1 MPEQIVRLMDLQI
14 LDRQLQELEGKLS
27 TVASRVEEIR
37 TETQTSQA
45 ELAKLTDDEKQAAAV
60 RKKLEKELAEGEARI
75 RNRRMRINLVRNDKE
90 LQALNH
96 EVDALKENN
105 QRLEA
110 EVLAM
115 MEGVDERAARIKEL
129 TELVEQGGKEL
140 VAAEKEIA
148 AEIEEL
154 KSAISKQ
161 KRERAGVAGEIERSL
176 LQRYDMIFSRRQGL
190 AVALVKG
197 GTCQGC
203 RVRIPPQ
210 LYNEIQKHL
219 QIHFCPNCQRILY
232 HEIPTENQ
240 G

>member
-1 MPEQIVRLMDLQI
+1 MDLQI

-45 ELAKLTDDEKQAAAV
+45 ELAKLTDDEKQSAAV

-115 MEGVDERAARIKEL
+115 MEGVDARAARIKEL
-129 TELVEQGGKEL
+129 TELVEEGGKEL

-232 HEIPTENQ
+232 HEIPAENQ

>member
-1 MPEQIVRLMDLQI
+1 MDLQV

-37 TETQTSQA
+37 TQTETSQG
-45 ELAKLTDDEKQAAAV
+45 ELSKLTDEEKQSSVA

-96 EVDALKENN
+96 EVDSLKENN
-105 QRLEA
+105 QRLES
-110 EVLAM
+110 EILAL
-115 MEGVDERAARIKEL
+115 MEGVDVRAARIKEL
-129 TELVEQGGKEL
+129 TELVEKGRKDL
-140 VAAEKEIA
+140 TAAEKEIA
-148 AEIEEL
+148 AEVEEL
-154 KSAISKQ
+154 KGAISKQ
-161 KRERAGVAGEIERSL
+161 RRERAKVASEIEQPL
-176 LQRYDMIFSRRQGL
+176 LRRYEMIFARRQGL
-190 AVALVKG
+190 AVAFVKG

-219 QIHFCPNCQRILY
+219 RIHSCPSCQRILY
-232 HEIPTENQ
+232 YEAPATES
-240 G
+240 

>member
-1 MPEQIVRLMDLQI
+1 MDLQI

-115 MEGVDERAARIKEL
+115 MEGADARAARIKEL
-129 TELVEQGGKEL
+129 TELVEEGGKEL

-232 HEIPTENQ
+232 HEIPAENQ

>member
-1 MPEQIVRLMDLQI
+1 MDLQI

-27 TVASRVEEIR
+27 TVASRVEQIR
-37 TETQTSQA
+37 AETQTSQA
-45 ELAKLTDDEKQAAAV
+45 ELAKLSDDEKQAAAV

-129 TELVEQGGKEL
+129 TELVEKGRKEL
-140 VAAEKEIA
+140 AAAEKEIA

-154 KSAISKQ
+154 KTAISKQ

-232 HEIPTENQ
+232 HEIPAENQ

>member
-1 MPEQIVRLMDLQI
+1 MPEQIVRLMDLQV

-37 TETQTSQA
+37 TQTETSHD
-45 ELAKLTDDEKQAAAV
+45 ELSKLIDEEKQSSAA

-96 EVDALKENN
+96 EVDSLKENN
-105 QRLEA
+105 QRLES
-110 EVLAM
+110 EILAM
-115 MEGVDERAARIKEL
+115 MEGVDVRAARIKEL
-129 TELVEQGGKEL
+129 SELVEKGRKDL
-140 VAAEKEIA
+140 ATAEKEIA
-148 AEIEEL
+148 AEVEEL
-154 KSAISKQ
+154 KGAISKQ
-161 KRERAGVAGEIERSL
+161 RRERAKVAGEIEQPL
-176 LQRYDMIFSRRQGL
+176 LRRYEMIFARRQGL
-190 AVALVKG
+190 AVAFVKG

-219 QIHFCPNCQRILY
+219 RIHACPSCQRILY
-232 HEIPTENQ
+232 YEAPATDS
-240 G
+240 

>member
-1 MPEQIVRLMDLQI
+1 MDLQI

-27 TVASRVEEIR
+27 TVASRVEQIR
-37 TETQTSQA
+37 AETQTSQA
-45 ELAKLTDDEKQAAAV
+45 ELAKLSDDEKQAAAV

-110 EVLAM
+110 DVLAM
-115 MEGVDERAARIKEL
+115 MEGVDARAARIKEL
-129 TELVEQGGKEL
+129 TELVEKGRKEL
-140 VAAEKEIA
+140 AAAEKEIA

-154 KSAISKQ
+154 KTAISKQ

-232 HEIPTENQ
+232 HEIPAENQ

>member
-1 MPEQIVRLMDLQI
+1 MDLQI

-115 MEGVDERAARIKEL
+115 MEGVDASAARIKEL
-129 TELVEQGGKEL
+129 TALVEEGGKEL

-232 HEIPTENQ
+232 HEIPAENQ